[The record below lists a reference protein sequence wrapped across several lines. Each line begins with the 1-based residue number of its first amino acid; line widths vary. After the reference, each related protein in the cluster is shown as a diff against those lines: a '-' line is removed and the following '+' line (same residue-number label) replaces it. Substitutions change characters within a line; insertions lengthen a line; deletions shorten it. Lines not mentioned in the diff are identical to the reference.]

1 MYSLVVIIN
10 KYINYFDQFKYH
22 KICDTMKECESVLVD
37 FISGH
42 VKDLNID
49 FPLDLEDFNTI
60 WFDNNRVEADS
71 FTYLIIPLNKSSIT
85 YNWNEPWNLND
96 VYDLLLDNIHK
107 IELENQIHTSN
118 QNSNSDDE
126 DN

>member
-1 MYSLVVIIN
+1 
-10 KYINYFDQFKYH
+10 
-22 KICDTMKECESVLVD
+22 MKECESVLVD